1 MERKAARKRPTS
13 KEKTMLTRP
22 ALLFVLCFAL
32 SGTLVCAASAQ
43 AQEFASAPVPAQLV
57 TAGKIFISN
66 AGGDIDPNTRR
77 LGEFTGLPIR
87 PYNEFYAAMKSWG
100 RYQLVSTPADADLI
114 FELSFSVSLGSG
126 AADAKFHLVILDPKT
141 HVTLWAFTEY
151 IENAIL
157 GSNREKH
164 FEQGMESIVADAK
177 SLASLSAPAPAKANL
192 R

>member
-1 MERKAARKRPTS
+1 MTTRTAVLFALCCALAYTLAAAGAAR
-13 KEKTMLTRP
+13 
-22 ALLFVLCFAL
+22 
-32 SGTLVCAASAQ
+32 
-43 AQEFASAPVPAQLV
+43 AQESPSAPVPAQLV

-77 LGEFTGLPIR
+77 LGEFAGLPIR
-87 PYNEFYAAMKSWG
+87 PYNEFYSAMKSWG
-100 RYQLVSTPADADLI
+100 RYQIVSTPSDADLV
-114 FELSFSVSLGSG
+114 FEISFTISLGSG

-177 SLASLSAPAPAKANL
+177 SLSTFSAPAPAKN
-192 R
+192 

>member
-1 MERKAARKRPTS
+1 
-13 KEKTMLTRP
+13 MLTRP
-22 ALLFVLCFAL
+22 ALLFALCFAL
-32 SGTLVCAASAQ
+32 TFSFTVAASAQ
-43 AQEFASAPVPAQLV
+43 AQESPSAPVPAQLV

-77 LGEFTGLPIR
+77 LGEFLGLPIR
-87 PYNEFYAAMKSWG
+87 PYNEFYSAMKSWG
-100 RYQLVSTPADADLI
+100 RYQIVSAPSDADLI
-114 FELSFSVSLGSG
+114 FEISFSVSLATGG
-126 AADAKFHLVILDPKT
+126 ADAKFHLVILDPKT

-177 SLASLSAPAPAKANL
+177 SLSTFSAPAPAPAKN
-192 R
+192 

>member
-1 MERKAARKRPTS
+1 MP
-13 KEKTMLTRP
+13 TRP
-22 ALLFVLCFAL
+22 ALLFALCFAL
-32 SGTLVCAASAQ
+32 SCAFAVAAPAQ
-43 AQEFASAPVPAQLV
+43 AQESPSAPVPAQLV

-77 LGEFTGLPIR
+77 LGEFAGLPIR

-100 RYQLVSTPADADLI
+100 RYQIVSTPSDADLV
-114 FELSFSVSLGSG
+114 FEISFSISLGSG
-126 AADAKFHLVILDPKT
+126 GADAKFHLVIIDPKT

-177 SLASLSAPAPAKANL
+177 SLSTFSAPAPAPAKN
-192 R
+192 

>member
-1 MERKAARKRPTS
+1 MERKSSRERPTT
-13 KEKTMLTRP
+13 KEKTMTTRP
-22 ALLFVLCFAL
+22 ALLFALCFAL
-32 SGTLVCAASAQ
+32 ASTFAGAGTAR
-43 AQEFASAPVPAQLV
+43 AQESPSAPVPAQLV

-87 PYNEFYAAMKSWG
+87 PYNEFYSAMKSWK
-100 RYQLVSTPADADLI
+100 RYQIVSTPSDADLI
-114 FELSFSVSLGSG
+114 FEISFTISLGSG
-126 AADAKFHLVILDPKT
+126 AADAKFHLVIIDPKT

-177 SLASLSAPAPAKANL
+177 SLSTFSAPAPAPTKN
-192 R
+192 

>member
-1 MERKAARKRPTS
+1 MERNSARPRPTS

-22 ALLFVLCFAL
+22 ALLFALSFAL
-32 SGTLVCAASAQ
+32 FFSFAGATPAQ
-43 AQEFASAPVPAQLV
+43 AQESPSAPVPAQLV

-87 PYNEFYAAMKSWG
+87 PYNEFYSAMKSWG
-100 RYQLVSTPADADLI
+100 RYQIVSTPSDADLV
-114 FELSFSVSLGSG
+114 FEISFTISLGSG

-177 SLASLSAPAPAKANL
+177 SLSTFSAPAPAKN
-192 R
+192 

>member
-1 MERKAARKRPTS
+1 MERNNARKRPTR
-13 KEKTMLTRP
+13 KEKTTLTRP

-32 SGTLVCAASAQ
+32 SGILVCAASAQ
-43 AQEFASAPVPAQLV
+43 AQSASAPVPAQLV

-141 HVTLWAFTEY
+141 HVTLWAFNEY

-177 SLASLSAPAPAKANL
+177 SLATFSAPAPGKANL

>member
-1 MERKAARKRPTS
+1 MERDAARSRPTS
-13 KEKTMLTRP
+13 KEKPMLTRP
-22 ALLFVLCFAL
+22 ALVFALCFAL
-32 SGTLVCAASAQ
+32 ACTFAGASAAQ
-43 AQEFASAPVPAQLV
+43 AQESPSAPVPAQLV

-77 LGEFTGLPIR
+77 LGEFVGLPIR

-100 RYQLVSTPADADLI
+100 RYQIVSAPSDADLI
-114 FELSFSVSLGSG
+114 FEISFSISLASG
-126 AADAKFHLVILDPKT
+126 GADAKFHLVILDPKT

-177 SLASLSAPAPAKANL
+177 SLSTFSAPAPAPSKN
-192 R
+192 

>member
-32 SGTLVCAASAQ
+32 SGILVCAASAQ
-43 AQEFASAPVPAQLV
+43 AQSASAPVPAQLV

-141 HVTLWAFTEY
+141 HVTLWAFNEY

-177 SLASLSAPAPAKANL
+177 SLASLSGPIS

>member
-1 MERKAARKRPTS
+1 MERKEARKRPTS
-13 KEKTMLTRP
+13 KEKTMFTRP

-32 SGTLVCAASAQ
+32 SGILVCVASAQ
-43 AQEFASAPVPAQLV
+43 AQSASAPVPAQLV

-77 LGEFTGLPIR
+77 LGEFVGLPIR

-114 FELSFSVSLGSG
+114 FELSFSVSLATGG
-126 AADAKFHLVILDPKT
+126 ADAKFHLVILDPKT

-164 FEQGMESIVADAK
+164 FEQGMQSIVADAK
-177 SLASLSAPAPAKANL
+177 SLASLSTPISH
-192 R
+192 